1 MCNCLMAANIT
12 KQRQSDI
19 MCLLMKIHKTIFEI
33 VLKKKETKSNHA
45 SRYNQSLIGYIED
58 RRMC

>member
-33 VLKKKETKSNHA
+33 VLKKKGD
-45 SRYNQSLIGYIED
+45 QI
-58 RRMC
+58 